1 MSGFPSHLERK
12 RLCSMVGAM
21 VFVNDAATRPACGLE
36 HDEQIQT
43 GKHPLRFNS
52 TPHLPHEWDAGVLF
66 EETMKLCSDLLGL
79 AGDVC
84 PLTDSDMVGRFA
96 ATTKRFRWTHG
107 ELHALHTAHGSS
119 PESTGLLKAPGVR
132 NDAWLNIH
140 RRRRKGTAGHGR
152 GYEGFAQLRGMSQHR
167 ELGRW
172 MPQQRGQCVS
182 NG

>member
-96 ATTKRFRWTHG
+96 ATTKRFRSDAKRASLKGVGKPGGQSRRAQMRGAQG
-107 ELHALHTAHGSS
+107 ESAEA
-119 PESTGLLKAPGVR
+119 
-132 NDAWLNIH
+132 
-140 RRRRKGTAGHGR
+140 
-152 GYEGFAQLRGMSQHR
+152 
-167 ELGRW
+167 
-172 MPQQRGQCVS
+172 
-182 NG
+182 